1 MVKVKLRETLL
12 KDGRVSLYL
21 DYYPPIVNPKTG
33 KSTRREFLKLYYNKK
48 TKDPFEKQKNQI
60 IKLAAEKIRVER
72 ENKLLTGA
80 FEEGSFFAQKES
92 FLDFFKTEC
101 KKRATSDGNYNN
113 WKSSF
118 KYFSE
123 FTHNRC
129 LFKDLNEKLCID
141 FKEYLENTTTL
152 KSEMHKLSDNSKH
165 MYFNKFKA
173 AVKEAY
179 LQGLISKNF
188 VARIQ
193 SPKAQSSQ
201 REYFTPNELAIL
213 RNTPCENETI
223 KRVALFCA
231 TTGLRI
237 GDAIN
242 LTWRNYFSEADSSD
256 KILHFIRFEIEK
268 TKTKVVHPISNQAF
282 EYMGEMSDLDKKV
295 FLGFKYSSHNNL
307 LLERWIRSAGIDKPN
322 CKWHSFRHSYALK
335 IIRENGIYAGKEM
348 LHHQHIKTTEIYS
361 HMLLEDKIK
370 MANSIEI

>member
-1 MVKVKLRETLL
+1 MIKVKLRENQL

-33 KSTRREFLKLYYNKK
+33 KSTRREFLKMYYYKK
-48 TKDPFEKQKNQI
+48 TKDSSEKQKNQI

-118 KYFSE
+118 KYFSD
-123 FTHNRC
+123 FTNNRC
-129 LFKDLNEKLCID
+129 LFKDLTEKLCRD
-141 FKEYLENTTTL
+141 FKVYLESTTTL
-152 KSEMHKLSDNSKH
+152 KSEMHKLGANSKH

-188 VARIQ
+188 TARIQ
-193 SPKAQSSQ
+193 SPKAENPF
-201 REYFTPNELAIL
+201 REFLEVDELKRLQA
-213 RNTPCENETI
+213 TPCENETI
-223 KRVALFCA
+223 KRAALFCIV
-231 TTGLRI
+231 TGFRVSDAFPLKWGSYSFDSKNRHVLRLKSKKP
-237 GDAIN
+237 D
-242 LTWRNYFSEADSSD
+242 E
-256 KILHFIRFEIEK
+256 FII
-268 TKTKVVHPISNQAF
+268 HPISDQAF
-282 EYMGEMSDLDKKV
+282 EYMGTIGKDSEQV
-295 FLGFKYSSHNNL
+295 FKGLKYSANNNKI
-307 LLERWIRSAGIDKPN
+307 LERWLHLAGIK
-322 CKWHSFRHSYALK
+322 KKITWHNFRHTYAVMVIEK
-335 IIRENGIYAGKEM
+335 YGIYAGKEM
-348 LHHQHIKTTEIYS
+348 LHHQHVKTTEIYS
-361 HMLLEDKIK
+361 HMLLNDKVK